1 MIGGGAFI
9 LLKSGGGR
17 DETANQAEAGLA
29 GFPQIACM
37 ELCAMASGAAK
48 GASAIH
54 ALGCV
59 VAEFRQIWLIRHKST
74 VLLFNS
80 QF

>member
-48 GASAIH
+48 GASATC
-54 ALGCV
+54 AGCV
-59 VAEFRQIWLIRHKST
+59 VRRIPTDMANST
-74 VLLFNS
+74 HIDGFVI
-80 QF
+80 